1 MYFIRH
7 SITRAVAAKQS
18 SSTVAKLQASHNAH
32 RRTFATSSNEPA
44 DDRRTPYWIY
54 GMVAAGAGSVLYL
67 WQLGNQRAKAAA
79 LEEIPAH
86 HGASSGYLT
95 KAEGK

>member
-1 MYFIRH
+1 
-7 SITRAVAAKQS
+7 
-18 SSTVAKLQASHNAH
+18 
-32 RRTFATSSNEPA
+32 
-44 DDRRTPYWIY
+44 
-54 GMVAAGAGSVLYL
+54 
-67 WQLGNQRAKAAA
+67 LGNQRAKAAA